1 MESEDYRYGLSFK
14 DLQTHIHWLKRRVG
28 GRAPGRE
35 GGVDKRGAA
44 KSPAEKSPTPR
55 SQRAVAE
62 EFASAASDEEDEDM
76 DGSTTTAPPN
86 PRSRQKKKSRSNAAD
101 ERTRVLESP
110 PSVQLPPGVVLSGA
124 ADKPACHAAARQL
137 YDYFVALRPEL
148 ATEIAAEITELGRT
162 VLNREEAQRKI
173 GELVFEKRS
182 RREDSEFA

>member
-1 MESEDYRYGLSFK
+1 
-14 DLQTHIHWLKRRVG
+14 
-28 GRAPGRE
+28 
-35 GGVDKRGAA
+35 
-44 KSPAEKSPTPR
+44 
-55 SQRAVAE
+55 
-62 EFASAASDEEDEDM
+62 M

-86 PRSRQKKKSRSNAAD
+86 PRSRQKKKSRSDDSD

-124 ADKPACHAAARQL
+124 ADTGSCHAAARQL
-137 YDYFVALRPEL
+137 YDFFVPLRPEL
-148 ATEIAAEITELGRT
+148 ATEIAAKITELGRT